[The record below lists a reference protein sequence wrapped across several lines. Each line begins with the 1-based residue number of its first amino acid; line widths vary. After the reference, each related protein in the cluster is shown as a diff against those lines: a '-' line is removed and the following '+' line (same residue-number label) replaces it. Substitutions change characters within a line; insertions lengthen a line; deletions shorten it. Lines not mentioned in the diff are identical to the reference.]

1 MFTVSELLRPP
12 VKLRERALLVRGGGL
27 LHQTYFSNENGK
39 LQSLISSDTHTRRI
53 KLETGSLSHVCV
65 YLCIQLSAL
74 KSKP

>member
-12 VKLRERALLVRGGGL
+12 VKLRERALLVRGGL

-53 KLETGSLSHVCV
+53 KLETGSSSHVCV